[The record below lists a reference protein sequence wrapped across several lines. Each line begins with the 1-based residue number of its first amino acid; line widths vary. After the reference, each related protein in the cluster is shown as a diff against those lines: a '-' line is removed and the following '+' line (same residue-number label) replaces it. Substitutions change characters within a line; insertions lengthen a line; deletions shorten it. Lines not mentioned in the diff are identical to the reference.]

1 MGNRKT
7 EELIG
12 ELLGIANLFSSAVSG
27 IMEEK
32 LLSEAT
38 DRRVSSSHLKI
49 LKLLSLASA
58 RNVSDVAVFLGVS
71 DAAASK
77 SVDRLVRYK
86 YLRRTEAQ
94 SDRRKSELSLTAAGQ
109 KVLDR
114 YENAKSRKLVNV
126 FRDFAH
132 DDLRGGAELLERL
145 AKGIVNHSAESPDIC
160 LQCGIYLQKR
170 CLMQEAAGVECPYQA
185 RKNKRELK
193 GHRTQIEVPARNQ
206 ASMGPPT

>member
-1 MGNRKT
+1 MGNHKT

-12 ELLGIANLFSSAVSG
+12 ELLGIAHLFSSSVSG
-27 IMEEK
+27 IMEAK

-38 DRRVSSSHLKI
+38 HGHVSPSQLKI
-49 LKLLSLASA
+49 LKLLNLAGA

-77 SVDRLVRYK
+77 SVDRLVRCR

-94 SDRRKSELSLTAAGQ
+94 SDRRRSELSLTTAGQ
-109 KVLDR
+109 KLLDL
-114 YENAKSRKLVNV
+114 YENAKKRKLVNV

-132 DDLRGGAELLERL
+132 DDLRSGAELLERL
-145 AKGIVNHSAESPDIC
+145 TKGIVNHSGDSPDIC

-170 CLMQEAAGVECPYQA
+170 CLVQEAAGVECPYHA
-185 RKNKRELK
+185 RRNKRELK
-193 GHRTQIEVPARNQ
+193 SHRTQIEVPMRDQ
-206 ASMGPPT
+206 A